1 MTNRQI
7 AAVLFNISSIL
18 ARQHANPYRIRA
30 YRRAARNLLRLR
42 HEVADRVKNGQP
54 LGIPQLGKSLTEK
67 IRALASEGRLP
78 FYEELCG
85 TLPEGRLLLVPGI
98 GPTTASRILRDLGKA
113 DDATLRRAAAL
124 GKLQRIWGV
133 GPKRA
138 AAILDAVG
146 PAEIGVRQ
154 ERLAI

>member
-1 MTNRQI
+1 M
-7 AAVLFNISSIL
+7 
-18 ARQHANPYRIRA
+18 
-30 YRRAARNLLRLR
+30 
-42 HEVADRVKNGQP
+42 
-54 LGIPQLGKSLTEK
+54 
-67 IRALASEGRLP
+67 
-78 FYEELCG
+78 
-85 TLPEGRLLLVPGI
+85 PGI